1 MSAFRTIKVSQSR
14 FEHAGL
20 RHVTVKSRALGR
32 RVDLTLFVPSGFED
46 GAGLPLVTL
55 LHGVYSSHWAW
66 AYNAGAH
73 LTAARMIAEGEIPPL
88 VLAMPSDGLWGDGSG
103 YVVHEEA
110 DYESWIVQEVP
121 LVIEEAAAAF
131 SLRSP
136 RFLAGLSMGGYG
148 TLRLGAKYGSVYQA
162 ISAHSSI
169 TSLSELEEFVEQ
181 LPDLAGREGAGHSV
195 LQAILNNRQNL
206 PAIRFDCGVDDPL
219 LNANRLLHEGLSEA
233 GIEHRYEEFPGGHEW
248 SYWEEHLV
256 DTLRFFGAHL

>member
-1 MSAFRTIKVSQSR
+1 VVDDSPADGAAGGQLAASAEREGTIAGSAHIVFGTGVSAFRTIKVSQSR

-181 LPDLAGREGAGHSV
+181 LPDLAGRE
-195 LQAILNNRQNL
+195 
-206 PAIRFDCGVDDPL
+206 
-219 LNANRLLHEGLSEA
+219 
-233 GIEHRYEEFPGGHEW
+233 
-248 SYWEEHLV
+248 
-256 DTLRFFGAHL
+256 